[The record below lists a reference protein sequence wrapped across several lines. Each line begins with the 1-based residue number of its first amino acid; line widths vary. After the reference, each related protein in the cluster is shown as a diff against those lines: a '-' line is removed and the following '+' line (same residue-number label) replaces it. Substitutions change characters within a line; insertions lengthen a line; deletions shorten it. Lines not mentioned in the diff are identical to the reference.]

1 MLKYIYSNTIQDE
14 KSIVRQVVDFVNS
27 MLYFKSLRDGNTYMG
42 YSNGSDNLS
51 NLIIKKDKLKLL
63 CCDELQELT
72 FLQLLFYVLD
82 SWNKGGMRYVD
93 DPSREPYLC
102 LSIQL

>member
-1 MLKYIYSNTIQDE
+1 MSTC
-14 KSIVRQVVDFVNS
+14 
-27 MLYFKSLRDGNTYMG
+27 
-42 YSNGSDNLS
+42 
-51 NLIIKKDKLKLL
+51 KKDISLFTRYIVGVSLLIGVVLL

-82 SWNKGGMRYVD
+82 PWNKGGMRYVD

>member
-1 MLKYIYSNTIQDE
+1 MFYSTIVP
-14 KSIVRQVVDFVNS
+14 IAR
-27 MLYFKSLRDGNTYMG
+27 
-42 YSNGSDNLS
+42 
-51 NLIIKKDKLKLL
+51 KLKVYSLNYIVGVSLLIGVVLL

-82 SWNKGGMRYVD
+82 PWNKGGMRYVD